1 MKLACSRSLFF
12 TLFIAG
18 ALALGVSYYLEYTVG
33 LKPCG
38 LCLLQRL
45 CLALLT
51 GVCLIGAVHG
61 PGRGGWLLFCLVWL
75 CSRRA
80 GAGAA
85 GRQMCLDSHPAR
97 QRGPCVPDLTDMF
110 ASAPWACFV
119 RLMFKGTIDCG
130 QVAWTLFDLSIPEWS
145 LLFFVA
151 MMILGIYQLLRL
163 IRISVQRHQSPM
175 VITIG
180 LSHLSD
186 SNYPPHAPVP
196 EKPAPRLACQR
207 RLFAHWDCL
216 PDVPIAPVRQV
227 YRTGSQCRTSVSQCP
242 QPGRYC
248 TKNTSQPA

>member
-61 PGRGGWLLFCLVWL
+61 PGRFGSFLYWLLCLASSL
-75 CSRRA
+75 A
-80 GAGAA
+80 GTVTAW
-85 GRQMCLDSHPAR
+85 RQVLLQSDPAR
-97 QRGPCVPDLTDMF
+97 QLSTCVPDLTDMF

-163 IRISVQRHQSPM
+163 IRISVQRPLGGDSSHQA
-175 VITIG
+175 
-180 LSHLSD
+180 LASD
-186 SNYPPHAPVP
+186 
-196 EKPAPRLACQR
+196 
-207 RLFAHWDCL
+207 
-216 PDVPIAPVRQV
+216 
-227 YRTGSQCRTSVSQCP
+227 
-242 QPGRYC
+242 
-248 TKNTSQPA
+248 